1 MLLRIE
7 QNWKW
12 SNKTFAQTLCV
23 VSNSDEITRCGICFT
38 SNKRLHCASGGGG
51 SLGQKFPFLGTIFSL
66 KIVVLLGKYFRK
78 QTNNLFTW
86 QKNISM
92 KMLPIFLWAPPD
104 GPCSLLF
111 TGGTF
116 LTRLKNRHFWTHF
129 FLTITPKYL
138 LHPETGCSKYFT
150 LCEPFH
156 P

>member
-1 MLLRIE
+1 MSLRIE

-38 SNKRLHCASGGGG
+38 SNKHLHCASRGGR
-51 SLGQKFPFLGTIFSL
+51 LGQKFPFWGTIFSL

-78 QTNNLFTW
+78 QTDCLHDR
-86 QKNISM
+86 KISQW
-92 KMLPIFLWAPPD
+92 KCYQFFSRPPVMVPVHCYLQ
-104 GPCSLLF
+104 G
-111 TGGTF
+111 GGTF

-138 LHPETGCSKYFT
+138 LHPETGCKYFT